1 VDKVCTLKNI
11 HPLTERFKAYQ
22 IIPYANNYLLSE
34 VFDALVKNDWADTKE
49 ALRMIDFMKKICGM
63 HVESAIY
70 SLSLDEKDNYL
81 FDLAIQN
88 NSAFIVSND
97 LDLLSFTLKPVPVRS
112 SNWFLEHFPI

>member
-1 VDKVCTLKNI
+1 MSQTVIDASVWIRFARSKNI

-63 HVESAIY
+63 HV
-70 SLSLDEKDNYL
+70 
-81 FDLAIQN
+81 
-88 NSAFIVSND
+88 
-97 LDLLSFTLKPVPVRS
+97 
-112 SNWFLEHFPI
+112 